1 MLNREKSNLN
11 KFLKY
16 IFYSNAFVA
25 LSGGIYAFHDAIEN
39 GFQYSIYGIVFL
51 CVSTWLSYQIP
62 LINCFILSNNTAEK
76 PKDIWFVEHKNEMI
90 YLTIILLSI
99 AGYCFFQIKLHRQ
112 ILFSILAIISFFY
125 VMPFSINGLRKI
137 PYLKIFLIAGSWSA
151 LSVFWWRPLNI
162 DSIILFIIR
171 LIVVVAITLPF
182 DIRDILED
190 KKQNLKTIPM
200 LGSKKLMYNFILV
213 LLGIALVL
221 TLIFFPNHPF
231 EYILII
237 FAVLAI
243 ILFKQ
248 IKNDLYYYFILD
260 GLFLFQGIIITF
272 WRLCLMK

>member
-1 MLNREKSNLN
+1 M
-11 KFLKY
+11 
-16 IFYSNAFVA
+16 A